1 MKAVG
6 FDQKILLHQL
16 DFATQ
21 KLNGISIK
29 EMHNLLDEYLMSDI
43 RGNASRRCAH
53 AIIMKVWWSV
63 EENHRLIRDYAHYLY
78 PTLTINEKLF
88 LHWCMTC
95 LAYPFLKE
103 QVNYLGKHLRMAD
116 EVRTR
121 VVLAEMKNLYGDR
134 RRVEV
139 ATSAVFSTIKNWN
152 LVKMTSPGVYR
163 LPEERIKIHSS
174 ELKHLIV
181 EVLMEHLETNSVTL
195 EMANNSAIFFPVD
208 YHISTGD
215 LDEKRF
221 TIIKSIRDTIIERN
235 PEIPYS
241 FE

>member
-1 MKAVG
+1 MKVVG
-6 FDQKILLHQL
+6 FDQKILLHHL

-21 KLNGISIK
+21 KLNEIPIK
-29 EMHNLLDEYLMSDI
+29 NMHSLLDEYLMSDI
-43 RGNASRRCAH
+43 KGTGTRRCAH
-53 AIIMKVWWSV
+53 AIIMKIWWSV
-63 EENHRLIRDYAHYLY
+63 EGNHRFIRDHAHHIY
-78 PTLTINEKLF
+78 PILTKTENQL

-95 LAYPFLKE
+95 LAYPFFKE

-116 EVRTR
+116 EVRSR

-152 LVKMTSPGVYR
+152 IVKMTSPGVYQM
-163 LPEERIKIHSS
+163 PEKRIEINSS
-174 ELKHLIV
+174 ELKNLMV
-181 EVLMEHLETNSVTL
+181 EVLMDHLDTNSVIL
-195 EMANNSAIFFPVD
+195 EMVNNSAIFFPFD

-215 LDEKRF
+215 LNEKRF
-221 TIIKSIRDTIIERN
+221 TIIKNIRDTIIERN
-235 PEIPYS
+235 PKIPYS